1 MVKRVTVV
9 VAAFFCVGLVIIF
22 APGFARD
29 IEAGVMSVDKIQP
42 GTAAGHSIAS
52 PEAGCS
58 RQPWPYGCDWRAS
71 SEPKKKI
78 ARSATKNDR
87 NRRNH
92 HGLTIVRGNGF
103 SANDEL

>member
-1 MVKRVTVV
+1 MIKRVTVV
-9 VAAFFCVGLVIIF
+9 VAAFFFVGLVIIF

-29 IEAGVMSVDKIQP
+29 IEAGAMSVGKIQP
-42 GTAAGHSIAS
+42 GTVAGHSIAS

-71 SEPKKKI
+71 EPKKKI
-78 ARSATKNDR
+78 ARSTKNDR